1 MVRFLFSSLPK
12 RRPTQRI
19 FGHHSPLVL
28 HQKSDRLVSRS
39 ICVTSNVIPFSTMK
53 EQVGKKN
60 VIYAPSKWVYPTTV
74 QTEDEFY
81 TSDEIPY
88 GTAPDATS
96 FPTITKQVRKKGVSK
111 KSKKDRISAKS
122 ISLVRRLF

>member
-12 RRPTQRI
+12 RRPTQTI

-28 HQKSDRLVSRS
+28 HQKSVRLVSRS

-53 EQVGKKN
+53 DQVGKKN
-60 VIYAPSKWVYPTTV
+60 VTHSPSKWVYPTTV
-74 QTEDEFY
+74 QTENEFY

-88 GTAPDATS
+88 GTTPDSTS
-96 FPTITKQVRKKGVSK
+96 FPTLGLKVLHVGPALAIKRSVEQP
-111 KSKKDRISAKS
+111 AA
-122 ISLVRRLF
+122 